1 MKRQWMGAV
10 GFGLIG
16 SFVFGFGFFS
26 TESESRADDAAECAI
41 TYNRTA
47 CPGKEEES
55 YKKCDGK
62 KTCTKHVAAATEQAC
77 QDAAVAACAND
88 RLTIT
93 QSKVITA
100 TFKGKALK
108 TKGGKDDMC
117 LDYSK
122 RDTEFNQ
129 CSKK

>member
-1 MKRQWMGAV
+1 MKRHWMGAL
-10 GFGLIG
+10 GWSLIG
-16 SFVFGFGFFS
+16 SFAFGFGLFS
-26 TESESRADDAAECAI
+26 TESRAEDKADCAI
-41 TYNRTA
+41 TYTRTA
-47 CPGKEEES
+47 CPGKEDES
-55 YKKCDGK
+55 YKTCDGK
-62 KTCTKHVAAATEQAC
+62 KTCTKYVAAATEQAC
-77 QDAAVAACAND
+77 QEAAVGACAND

-108 TKGGKDDMC
+108 SKEGKDDMC

-122 RDTEFNQ
+122 RDSEFNQ

>member
-1 MKRQWMGAV
+1 MKRHWLGAL
-10 GFGLIG
+10 GWSLIC
-16 SFVFGFGFFS
+16 SFAAAVGFFS
-26 TESESRADDAAECAI
+26 TESRAEDKTDCAV
-41 TYNRTA
+41 TYTRTA

-62 KTCTKHVAAATEQAC
+62 KTCTKYFPAATEQAC
-77 QDAAVAACAND
+77 QEAAIGACAND

>member
-1 MKRQWMGAV
+1 MKRRLMGALGWSV
-10 GFGLIG
+10 IC
-16 SFVFGFGFFS
+16 SFAFGFGFFS
-26 TESESRADDAAECAI
+26 TESRAEDKADCAI
-41 TYNRTA
+41 TYTRTA

-62 KTCTKHVAAATEQAC
+62 KSCTKYVAAATEQAC
-77 QDAAVAACAND
+77 QEAAVAACAND

-93 QSKVITA
+93 QRKVIAA

-108 TKGGKDDMC
+108 SKEGKDDMC

-122 RDTEFNQ
+122 RDAEFNQ

>member
-1 MKRQWMGAV
+1 MKRHWMGAL
-10 GFGLIG
+10 GWGLIC
-16 SFVFGFGFFS
+16 SFACGVGLFS
-26 TESESRADDAAECAI
+26 SESYAEDQADCGI
-41 TYNRTA
+41 NYTRTA

-62 KTCTKHVAAATEQAC
+62 KSCTKFVAAASEQAC
-77 QDAAVAACAND
+77 ADAAVAACAND

-108 TKGGKDDMC
+108 NKGGKDDMC

-122 RDTEFNQ
+122 RDSEFNQ